1 MDLKEIERM
10 LGLPNKPQPS
20 PVGVPLVALPY
31 LALDG
36 LKLAILACLEPTTAY
51 KKAKTYEQKL
61 EELGK
66 ILQTLASSNI
76 EDSLAKGSE
85 AQIHVNFAKNASE
98 EICTLIQEAI
108 NKATGLNDKK
118 LFTFKVFNTPNSRKE
133 TAVFQSPKENLRT
146 TIGTMLER
154 YSGRYFKFSGDL
166 NAEDI
171 VFKNTDNSWISNL
184 TVTGTFKCDKH
195 NKIFPAKVGT
205 LDCYNLR
212 KNYITPD
219 TQLPEAKVI
228 NCAYSVTGFD
238 VLMDILP
245 SGLRHLIVE
254 PGMIRLEPNPQ
265 NPDAPIR
272 KLRLATAREFRKK
285 YPRLKITDTNG
296 KNLSDILKR
305 LDNEGNLKPIKK
317 PKTAPKPRTTPT
329 NTLPNQIIG
338 QHLSVPDL
346 IMFCRTI
353 PDKYGKDKFPEN
365 NDLKDPITRALLS
378 GKLKTKKFVI
388 ARDGHT
394 KIQVIDISEF
404 ELFTTILDQVI
415 VEDEKAKAMKQV
427 AKQTVHV
434 VMPQK
439 QQTVQPTKTNEQNQT
454 KIVKYIQPSVFD
466 EIVSDVNYKF
476 AMQVLHDIES
486 VNTDPSD
493 PTIKNNTSLN
503 STAPTKITKAGGC
516 YIKQTNGKEK
526 TIIWIVAQDENGN
539 KIFVCQG
546 FFKKNTRPKKFILQQ
561 GSRKLQTFTKEELN
575 DYISVSSL
583 IEFDKAPKPG
593 PLIQQHFGRN
603 LYQKS

>member
-10 LGLPNKPQPS
+10 LDLPKEPQRNLAEM
-20 PVGVPLVALPY
+20 PLPALTY

-36 LKLAILACLEPTTAY
+36 LQLAILANLEPTDAY
-51 KKAKTYEQKL
+51 KNAKTHERKVAELVEILKTLRDSKFEQ
-61 EELGK
+61 
-66 ILQTLASSNI
+66 SSS
-76 EDSLAKGSE
+76 DGPE
-85 AQIHVNFAKNASE
+85 AQIHVKFAKKASDE
-98 EICTLIQEAI
+98 MCTLIQQAI
-108 NKATGLNDKK
+108 NKAAHLDNKK
-118 LFTFKVFNTPNSRKE
+118 IFTFEVFNTPNSRKE

-146 TIGTMLER
+146 TIDTMLER
-154 YSGRYFKFSGDL
+154 YSGRCFKFSGDL

-205 LDCYNLR
+205 LDCHNLR
-212 KNYITPD
+212 KNYITRD

-254 PGMIRLEPNPQ
+254 PGMIRLEPDPQ

-296 KNLSDILKR
+296 NNLSDILKR
-305 LDNEGNLKPIKK
+305 LDNDGNLKPIKK

-353 PDKYGKDKFPEN
+353 QDKYGKDKFPEN

-378 GKLKTKKFVI
+378 DKLKTKKFVI

-394 KIQVIDISEF
+394 KIQIIDISEF

-427 AKQTVHV
+427 TEQTVHV

-439 QQTVQPTKTNEQNQT
+439 PQTVQPTKTNEQKQT
-454 KIVKYIQPSVFD
+454 TIVKYIQPSVFD
-466 EIVSDVNYKF
+466 EIVSDVNYNF

-546 FFKKNTRPKKFILQQ
+546 FFKKNTDQKEFILKK
-561 GSRKLQTFTKEELN
+561 GSRKLQTFTKEKLN

-583 IEFDKAPKPG
+583 IEFDSAQKPG
-593 PLIQQHFGRN
+593 SLIKRHFLN
-603 LYQKS
+603 VH